1 MIIQDGLGFI
11 PSLLSDGTHRAGMV
25 TTGAPL
31 LMPVSEIENSSITTP
46 NVVLDWMSVSA
57 IHQCGAVG

>member
-1 MIIQDGLGFI
+1 
-11 PSLLSDGTHRAGMV
+11 MV
-25 TTGAPL
+25 TTGAPP

-57 IHQCGAVG
+57 VHQCGAAG

>member
-1 MIIQDGLGFI
+1 
-11 PSLLSDGTHRAGMV
+11 MV